1 MEAAQKPGNG
11 EKGQGPRA
19 RRGEAGGTERGGRE
33 AAVETQAGAAAGEA
47 PGEGRSAPGGSQRKE
62 APRARYLCGRSER
75 PRGSRVLQ
83 QLHRDLLRHRR
94 RRCGRRLGHVA
105 LDHWREVGPGQAAG
119 APAVPSSAPRPRSGG
134 RRGCAPRSPAQR
146 AGRGRAMLKASG
158 GGAAGRRERSGG
170 GDGPR
175 REGGRSG
182 SASPGEARRRAGV
195 TGPGPP
201 RSSPRGSGRAAA
213 RRRGTRAGK
222 FSKARERGLA
232 PAAAASRG
240 RARLSEAD
248 RLAGT

>member
-1 MEAAQKPGNG
+1 M
-11 EKGQGPRA
+11 GQGPRA

-33 AAVETQAGAAAGEA
+33 AAAEETQAGAAAGEA
-47 PGEGRSAPGGSQRKE
+47 RGEGRSAPGGSQRKE

-158 GGAAGRRERSGG
+158 GG
-170 GDGPR
+170 DGPR

-182 SASPGEARRRAGV
+182 SANPGEARRRAGV

-232 PAAAASRG
+232 PAAAAELPSST
-240 RARLSEAD
+240 L
-248 RLAGT
+248 